1 MNLFK
6 ALEWYAKGSQAE
18 YSCGEDYASLIW
30 NEENKLPKPSPAEL
44 MIAWEKYQGHEKD
57 KEYQRLRASA
67 YPAIQEQ
74 LDILYNDGIEGWMQA
89 ISNIKNKYPNPK
101 DTKIK
106 GVVMRKTALQEQ
118 IESLS
123 QKVEA
128 LIKREQERTQSVQ
141 DFQGIVDE
149 VNSGMSAIKG
159 FMMLMP
165 DIQKTLLE
173 IKQSLPDN
181 KIETKSIG

>member
-6 ALEWYAKGSQAE
+6 ALEWYAKDSQAE
-18 YSCGEDYASLIW
+18 YSCGEDYASLVW
-30 NEENKLPKPSPAEL
+30 NEDNKLPKPSPAEL
-44 MIAWEKYQGHEKD
+44 MVAWEKYLAREKD
-57 KEYQRLRASA
+57 AEYQRLREKA
-67 YPAIQEQ
+67 YPTIQEQ
-74 LDILYNDGIEGWMQA
+74 LDILYNDGIDGWMQV
-89 ISNIKNKYPNPK
+89 ISKVKNKYPNPK
-101 DTKIK
+101 DATRK

-128 LIKREQERTQSVQ
+128 LMKREEERKQSVQ
-141 DFQGIVDE
+141 EFQGIVDE
-149 VNSGMSAIKG
+149 VNSGMNAIKG